1 MGHILG
7 DADVISALRIL
18 NDVNLKGGIHLPQ
31 KAKNLGEQFR
41 GFSKVVAGVGFEP
54 TTFRL

>member
-7 DADVISALRIL
+7 DSDVISALRIL
-18 NDVNLKGGIHLPQ
+18 DDVNLIGGIHLSW
-31 KAKNLGEQFR
+31 KVKNLGEQFR
-41 GFSKVVAGVGFEP
+41 GSSKVVAGVGFEP